1 MTLTELATAT
11 LPEGTVPPSLPG
23 FVVSPFSPLV
33 ATAADRCLTARHGNP
48 PAADDAGR
56 RTAIVLVSASGDAP
70 MAEHVAHAVDTGTR
84 IGPLLFFQAV
94 PNSVAGHVA
103 ARWGL
108 RGPVVCL
115 CPVADAR
122 AEGLAYARLLIEDGD
137 AAEVLVIAVD
147 TTSAHAVLVGTTL
160 TPQAPFE
167 NTLTPQAPFE
177 NTLTPQAPFGR
188 GESR

>member
-11 LPEGTVPPSLPG
+11 IPEGTIPPPLPG

-33 ATAADRCLTARHGNP
+33 AAAADRCLTARYGNP
-48 PAADDAGR
+48 PADDGTGQ
-56 RTAIVLVSASGDAP
+56 RTAIVLVSGNGDAQ
-70 MAEHVAHAVDTGTR
+70 MAEHVAAAVDSHSR

-115 CPVADAR
+115 CPVTDAR

-137 AAEVLVIAVD
+137 ADEVLVVEVEQA
-147 TTSAHAVLVGTTL
+147 SAHAVLVSN
-160 TPQAPFE
+160 E
-167 NTLTPQAPFE
+167 
-177 NTLTPQAPFGR
+177 

>member
-11 LPEGTVPPSLPG
+11 VLDGTQPPLPG
-23 FVVSPFSPLV
+23 FVVSSFSPLV
-33 ATAADRCLTARHGNP
+33 AAAAEKCLAARYGSP
-48 PAADDAGR
+48 PADAGP
-56 RTAIVLVSASGDAP
+56 RTAVVLVSGSGDTQLADHI
-70 MAEHVAHAVDTGTR
+70 ANAVDTGTR

-108 RGPVVCL
+108 RGPVACL
-115 CPVADAR
+115 CPVAEGQAGAQ

-137 AAEVLVIAVD
+137 ADQVLVVEVAP
-147 TTSAHAVLVGTTL
+147 TSAHAVLVGTQL
-160 TPQAPFE
+160 AE
-167 NTLTPQAPFE
+167 
-177 NTLTPQAPFGR
+177 